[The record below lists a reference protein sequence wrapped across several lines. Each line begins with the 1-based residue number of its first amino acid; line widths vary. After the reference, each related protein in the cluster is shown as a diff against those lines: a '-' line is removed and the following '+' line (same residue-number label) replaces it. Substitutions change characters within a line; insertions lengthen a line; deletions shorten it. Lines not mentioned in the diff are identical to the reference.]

1 MCCDVEMNS
10 RNEVH
15 AGVFMCAHLRVMS
28 PGTCCA
34 GLLMQTVLVGEGL
47 LGGVDSIPTA
57 CSAPPTGQ

>member
-1 MCCDVEMNS
+1 MMI
-10 RNEVH
+10 RIEVH
-15 AGVFMCAHLRVMS
+15 AGVSMCAHLRVMS

-34 GLLMQTVLVGEGL
+34 GLLMETVLFIEGL

>member
-1 MCCDVEMNS
+1 MMI
-10 RNEVH
+10 RIEVH
-15 AGVFMCAHLRVMS
+15 AGVSMCAHLRVMS

-34 GLLMQTVLVGEGL
+34 GLLMETVLVIEGL

>member
-1 MCCDVEMNS
+1 MFCDVDMS
-10 RNEVH
+10 GSTEVH

-34 GLLMQTVLVGEGL
+34 GLLMQTVLVSGGL
-47 LGGVDSIPTA
+47 LGGLDSIPTA